1 MRRVYFTPIFALA
14 ISLSAAAVAKDDDK
28 ARTFLKSAM
37 QGDNSEVMLG
47 KLASEKAS
55 GAAAKHYAQMLVDDH
70 SMHLQKVEK
79 VAGGLNV
86 PAEHQAAPEAEKER
100 DKLSKLQGA
109 KFDHEFAEY
118 MVKDHRKDIAEY
130 EKAAR
135 MTGDVG
141 QLARDTLPTLHK
153 HLSEAEKLGG

>member
-1 MRRVYFTPIFALA
+1 MRRFYFTPVFALA
-14 ISLSAAAVAKDDDK
+14 ISVAAVAAAKDSDK
-28 ARTFLKSAM
+28 ARDFLRSAM

-47 KLASEKAS
+47 KLAAQQAGSD
-55 GAAAKHYAQMLVDDH
+55 AAKHYGQMLVDDH

-79 VAGGLNV
+79 VASSMNV
-86 PAEHQAAPEAEKER
+86 PADSQPMAAAEKER

-118 MVKDHRKDIAEY
+118 MVKDHRKDIGEY
-130 EKAAR
+130 QKAAK

-153 HLSEAEKLGG
+153 HLSAAEKLKG